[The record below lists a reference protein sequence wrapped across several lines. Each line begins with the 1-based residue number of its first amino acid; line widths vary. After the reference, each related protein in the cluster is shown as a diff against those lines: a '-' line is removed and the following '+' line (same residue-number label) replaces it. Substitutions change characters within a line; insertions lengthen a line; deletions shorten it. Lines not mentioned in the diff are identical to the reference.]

1 MTRSAYDIGRRKW
14 CEGSH
19 GMERTMLIIDDNSVY
34 EIDEDCIEK
43 KGAPPE
49 CKTAEK
55 LRRLREEE
63 KEQHRQGRRR

>member
-1 MTRSAYDIGRRKW
+1 
-14 CEGSH
+14 
-19 GMERTMLIIDDNSVY
+19 MLIIDDNSVY